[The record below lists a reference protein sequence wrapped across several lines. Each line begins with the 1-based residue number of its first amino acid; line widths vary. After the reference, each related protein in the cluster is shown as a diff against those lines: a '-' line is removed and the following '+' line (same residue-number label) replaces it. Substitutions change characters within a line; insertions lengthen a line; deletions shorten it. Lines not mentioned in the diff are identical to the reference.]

1 MLVLPDTPTCQAH
14 AHLRARVSTRPGG
27 VQSANTRFSETTPV
41 IMRENETTEITS
53 PPPRYRLQGRQPI
66 TQSGTSPACPLIKG
80 SDAGLKAPS
89 TRRSAT
95 SWRGR
100 QPITRSDTCLRAHV
114 RTQRPRLHPLA
125 IPPPRSDTGDRARQP
140 ITWSDT
146 GPRARRLTT
155 PPPPPSPRPRRSC
168 LHPPVIGCRARQP
181 ITRSDNGP
189 RAHVRPR
196 RPHLHPPAI
205 GCSLQGPS
213 TDHSVRHRPSSP
225 HKTTETTSP
234 PPSYTPKIMVPS
246 GTTHETTFRSKLFGT
261 SSVPKFRSEQAFWYF
276 LCSKIRIFTSSIIWV
291 KGCVFEI

>member
-114 RTQRPRLHPLA
+114 RGETTSPPP
-125 IPPPRSDTGDRARQP
+125 IPPPRSDTG
-140 ITWSDT
+140 
-146 GPRARRLTT
+146 
-155 PPPPPSPRPRRSC
+155 
-168 LHPPVIGCRARQP
+168 CRARQP
-181 ITRSDNGP
+181 ITQSGT
-189 RAHVRPR
+189 
-196 RPHLHPPAI
+196 PPARPLI
-205 GCSLQGPS
+205 KGSHVGLKAPSTRRSATSWRGAS
-213 TDHSVRHRPSSP
+213 TDHSVRHLPPSP
-225 HKTTETTSP
+225 CKNTETTSP
-234 PPSYTPKIMVPS
+234 PPSN
-246 GTTHETTFRSKLFGT
+246 T
-261 SSVPKFRSEQAFWYF
+261 SSEV
-276 LCSKIRIFTSSIIWV
+276 
-291 KGCVFEI
+291 

>member
-114 RTQRPRLHPLA
+114 RGETTSPPP
-125 IPPPRSDTGDRARQP
+125 IPPPRSDTGCRARQP
-140 ITWSDT
+140 ITRSDA

-155 PPPPPSPRPRRSC
+155 PPPSPLPETTEIMSPPPSYR
-168 LHPPVIGCRARQP
+168 
-181 ITRSDNGP
+181 
-189 RAHVRPR
+189 
-196 RPHLHPPAI
+196 
-205 GCSLQGPS
+205 LQGPS
-213 TDHSVRHRPSSP
+213 TDHSVRQRPSSP
-225 HKTTETTSP
+225 CKTMETTSP
-234 PPSYTPKIMVPS
+234 PPSYRLQPAGPVNRSLGPTPALEP
-246 GTTHETTFRSKLFGT
+246 T
-261 SSVPKFRSEQAFWYF
+261 
-276 LCSKIRIFTSSIIWV
+276 
-291 KGCVFEI
+291 